1 MMSAA
6 ADADRPLR
14 EQTTMTTDTRHF
26 SYRLLVLPGLLVA
39 AMSVAS
45 PARAQIAVSAND
57 NKVININGTVKVV
70 PNAPPDTV
78 AVIDLKASPPK
89 IVAEVQ
95 APVSVVGPP
104 LSIAVTPD
112 ESLAIVTASNKVDPT
127 DPTKQTPDNRVTVID
142 LKASPPKVLATL
154 EAGKGAAGI
163 SINRQGTLALVSNL
177 VDGTV
182 SVFTIQGKTVT
193 AAGTVEV
200 GGAKAGGGMVAFTPD
215 GKTAL
220 VSRNADNKVSVLSID
235 GTKVEYTKRD
245 MTPGVR
251 PIVLD
256 IASNGAYA
264 VVGSLAGGPS
274 GDHDSISLI
283 DLTAKPPRVV
293 DTIGVLG
300 STAEGL
306 KISPDSSV
314 VAVVVHNGSN
324 RAKESP
330 FYNAAGKLVIVRVS
344 GKTLSRVA
352 EAPIGG
358 WSQGAAFSPD
368 GKTILVGNMIE
379 KDYWVFQW
387 DGTTLKDSGQRLRM
401 SGGPVAIRTAEK

>member
-1 MMSAA
+1 VVIMNA
-6 ADADRPLR
+6 RP
-14 EQTTMTTDTRHF
+14 
-26 SYRLLVLPGLLVA
+26 LLVLLPALALLAVSGVA
-39 AMSVAS
+39 D
-45 PARAQIAVSAND
+45 AQIAVSAND
-57 NKVININGTVKVV
+57 NKVVNVNGTVKVV

-78 AVIDLKASPPK
+78 AIIDLKASPPRV
-89 IVAEVQ
+89 VAEVN

-104 LSIAVTPD
+104 LSVAITPD
-112 ESLAIVTASNKVDPT
+112 EGLALITASNKVNPN
-127 DPTKQTPDNRVTVID
+127 DPTKQTPDTRVSVID
-142 LKASPPKVLATL
+142 LKANPPRVIATL

-163 SINRQGTLALVSNL
+163 SINRRGTLALVSNL

-193 AAGTVEV
+193 PVGTVEV
-200 GGAKAGGGMVAFTPD
+200 GGEKAGGGMVAITPD

-235 GTKVEYTKRD
+235 GSKIEYTKRD

-256 IASNGAYA
+256 IASNGAFA
-264 VVGSLAGGPS
+264 VVGSLAGAAS

-300 STAEGL
+300 PTAEGL

-324 RAKESP
+324 RATDSP
-330 FYNAAGKLVIVRVS
+330 FYNPAGKLVVVRVT
-344 GKTLSRVA
+344 GKTLARVA
-352 EAPIGG
+352 EAPIGR
-358 WSQGAAFSPD
+358 WSQGAAFSAD
-368 GKTILVGNMIE
+368 SKTILVGNMIE

-387 DGTTLKDSGQRLRM
+387 DGATLRDTGQRVKM
-401 SGGPVAIRTAEK
+401 NGGPAAIRTADK

>member
-1 MMSAA
+1 MTFHRHA
-6 ADADRPLR
+6 PL
-14 EQTTMTTDTRHF
+14 TVGLA
-26 SYRLLVLPGLLVA
+26 LLAILTVA
-39 AMSVAS
+39 P
-45 PARAQIAVSAND
+45 PARAQIAVSGND
-57 NKVININGTVKVV
+57 NKVVNVNGVVTVVAN
-70 PNAPPDTV
+70 PLPDTV
-78 AVIDLKASPPK
+78 SVIDLKASPPRV
-89 IVAEVQ
+89 IAEVM
-95 APVSVVGPP
+95 APVSVAGPP
-104 LSIAVTPD
+104 LSIALTPD
-112 ESLAIVTASNKVDPT
+112 EGLAIVTASNKINPS

-142 LKASPPKVLATL
+142 LKATPPKVLVTL

-163 SINRQGTLALVSNL
+163 SINRRGTLALVSNL

-193 AAGTVEV
+193 PAGTVEV
-200 GGAKAGGGMVAFTPD
+200 GGAKAGGGMVAITPD

-220 VSRNADNKVSVLSID
+220 VSRNADHKVSVLSID
-235 GTKVEYTKRD
+235 GAKVEYTKRD

-256 IASNGAYA
+256 IASNGAFA
-264 VVGSLAGGPS
+264 VVGSLAGGPT
-274 GDHDSISLI
+274 GDNDSVSLI

-300 STAEGL
+300 PTAEGL
-306 KISPDSSV
+306 KIAPDSSV

-330 FYNAAGKLVIVRVS
+330 FYNDAGRLVIVRVT

-352 EAPIGG
+352 QAPIGR
-358 WSQGAAFSPD
+358 WSQGAAFAPD

-387 DGTTLKDSGQRLRM
+387 DGSTLKDTGQRVQM
-401 SGGPVAIRTAEK
+401 SGGPVAIRTADK